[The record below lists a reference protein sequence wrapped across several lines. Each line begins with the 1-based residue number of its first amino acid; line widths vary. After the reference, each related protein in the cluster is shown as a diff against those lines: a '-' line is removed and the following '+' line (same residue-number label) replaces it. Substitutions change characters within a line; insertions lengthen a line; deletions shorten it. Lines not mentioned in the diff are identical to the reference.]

1 MIEGLAPMVKIEV
14 VVNATDAEFVEA
26 LVRAE
31 GATGFTAVEGLTGF
45 GHGGRS
51 QGRLVFNERGGQS
64 LVITVLPEDRVAGVV
79 AGLRAFFAANPGVMF
94 VSPVWVGRPEYF
106 SGETVAGD
114 G

>member
-14 VVNATDAEFVEA
+14 VVDAVDAEFVES
-26 LVRAE
+26 LFRAE

-64 LVITVLPEDRVAGVV
+64 LVITVLPEDRVDGVV
-79 AGLRAFFAANPGVMF
+79 SGLRAFFETRPGVMF
-94 VSPVWVGRPEYF
+94 VSPAWVSRPEYF
-106 SGETVAGD
+106 GAG
-114 G
+114 

>member
-14 VVNATDAEFVEA
+14 VVDAADAEFVES

-64 LVITVLPEDRVAGVV
+64 LVITVMPEDRVEGVV
-79 AGLRAFFAANPGVMF
+79 TGLRAFFETRPGVMF

-106 SGETVAGD
+106 TPG
-114 G
+114 